1 MERIAFKT
9 AAYLGDPCSPWALSN
24 CWRLNDVS
32 YQEFRFRWRE
42 GEATISARPIGDD
55 YEFWHIDDETSI
67 LRVSITEGND
77 GKIEAVINQRKVC
90 ARVIEVNNEVTVF
103 SGERMS
109 QFTLVD
115 YVAPENFENTSD
127 PILTAP
133 MSGKLVSIN
142 VEEGTEVIAGTTLL
156 IIEAMKMEHAIMAPK
171 KGKVTA
177 VHYQIDDQVVEGC
190 EILAF
195 EALEDS
201 E

>member
-1 MERIAFKT
+1 
-9 AAYLGDPCSPWALSN
+9 
-24 CWRLNDVS
+24 
-32 YQEFRFRWRE
+32 
-42 GEATISARPIGDD
+42 
-55 YEFWHIDDETSI
+55 
-67 LRVSITEGND
+67 
-77 GKIEAVINQRKVC
+77 
-90 ARVIEVNNEVTVF
+90 
-103 SGERMS
+103 
-109 QFTLVD
+109 
-115 YVAPENFENTSD
+115 
-127 PILTAP
+127 

-156 IIEAMKMEHAIMAPK
+156 IIEAMKMEHAIKAPK